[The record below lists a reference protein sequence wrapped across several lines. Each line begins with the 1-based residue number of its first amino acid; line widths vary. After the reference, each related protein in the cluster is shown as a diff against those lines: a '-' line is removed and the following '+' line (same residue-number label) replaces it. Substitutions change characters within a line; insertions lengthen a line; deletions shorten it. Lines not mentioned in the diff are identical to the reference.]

1 MPPLGSTFYQL
12 FAAAFGILMTMHIKV
27 LYCLGHFIYFYLIWY
42 SIWTYNNTTISLAI
56 SWDYAYR
63 WSCNYPTLFGEVVT
77 NRTRHCQTR
86 LPYMLA
92 PNTHR
97 TDLFA
102 GNLRLKL
109 IQNSIRFLNT
119 LSFPRLVR
127 LMIYRNLFPD
137 KLFRLPTDL
146 LKLAHVRTIF
156 FPYNKNRRVTSIG
169 DYKIVFLDKNDSA
182 SAPTKMSEILL
193 TRGCQNEIS
202 VFQIPR
208 VRWHLI

>member
-1 MPPLGSTFYQL
+1 MF
-12 FAAAFGILMTMHIKV
+12 
-27 LYCLGHFIYFYLIWY
+27 
-42 SIWTYNNTTISLAI
+42 
-56 SWDYAYR
+56 
-63 WSCNYPTLFGEVVT
+63 
-77 NRTRHCQTR
+77 
-86 LPYMLA
+86 A

-119 LSFPRLVR
+119 LSFSRLVR
-127 LMIYRNLFPD
+127 FMIYGNLFPD

-146 LKLAHVRTIF
+146 LKLADVRTIF

-169 DYKIVFLDKNDSA
+169 DYKIVFLDKNDST
-182 SAPTKMSEILL
+182 SAPTEMNEILL
-193 TRGCQNEIS
+193 TWGCQNEIS